1 LSGEGNYR
9 LVKIENTWFEYDR
22 QSDILYIYFEKDVEE
37 ADEEVLIGDNI
48 VYRIK
53 DGRIISVMIMD
64 FLKNL
69 GLTTC

>member
-1 LSGEGNYR
+1 MVR
-9 LVKIENTWFEYDR
+9 IEDTWFEYDR
-22 QSDILYIYFEKDVEE
+22 QSDILYIYFEKDVED